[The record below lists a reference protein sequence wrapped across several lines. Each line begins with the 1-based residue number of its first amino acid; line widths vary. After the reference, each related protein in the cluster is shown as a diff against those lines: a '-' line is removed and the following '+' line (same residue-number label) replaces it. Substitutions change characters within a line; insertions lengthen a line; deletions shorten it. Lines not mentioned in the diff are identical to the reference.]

1 MALQGGTEGLPI
13 GGFARAVVE
22 TARREGVL
30 APLSAVLFQP
40 DGPVVQ
46 VVEDGVVRTRLVEVG
61 LRTAREAEIIG
72 GLAEGDSVVAISGTF
87 IRAGDRVTPVAA
99 TLRGD
104 AAATLR
110 GDVK

>member
-1 MALQGGTEGLPI
+1 M
-13 GGFARAVVE
+13 
-22 TARREGVL
+22 L